1 MTRTRRDV
9 LRGVGFLTAGGLIA
23 GCSSRSDGTTS
34 GGADGGG
41 GASDTT
47 TTGGGMTGTDT
58 TTPSGAASSDGSG
71 TTASGG
77 TSAPTVQVRSHP
89 EYGDVLVDGEGMTLY
104 LFTKDSPGTSVCTGD
119 CASAWPPLIGA
130 NPEAG
135 EGVTADLGTIERE
148 DGSTQVTANGW
159 PLYYYQADSA
169 PGDATGQGV
178 GDVWY
183 VLSPAGEGI
192 GRSTTTTTR
201 TPTSTPAGPSIEATD
216 HPDFGA
222 ILTDGDGRALYMF
235 TEDSA
240 GESVCTGSC
249 AENWPPLTGQNP
261 QAGAGV
267 AADLDTIERG
277 DGTTQ
282 VTAEG
287 WPLYYFAGD
296 DGPGQTNGQG
306 VGDVWYL
313 LRPDG
318 SVLRAATTTTSTPTP
333 TPNPTTTTTSAGG
346 DGSDGG
352 DGGGVY

>member
-1 MTRTRRDV
+1 MTPTRRDV
-9 LRGVGFLTAGGLIA
+9 LRGVGFLTAGGLVA
-23 GCSSRSDGTTS
+23 GCSSRSDGTTTDDTD
-34 GGADGGG
+34 DGGG
-41 GASDTT
+41 GASGTT
-47 TTGGGMTGTDT
+47 TTGGGMAGPNATSTST
-58 TTPSGAASSDGSG
+58 TASSDGSG
-71 TTASGG
+71 TTSSDG
-77 TSAPTVQVRSHP
+77 TSTPTVEVRSHP

-119 CASAWPPLIGA
+119 CASAWPPLTGE
-130 NPEAG
+130 NPQVGPA
-135 EGVTADLGTIERE
+135 VTADLDTIERE

-159 PLYYYQADSA
+159 PLYYYQPDSA

-183 VLSPAGEGI
+183 VLSPAGEAI
-192 GRSTTTTTR
+192 GRSTTTTR
-201 TPTSTPAGPSIEATD
+201 TPTPTPAGPTVEATD
-216 HPDFGA
+216 HPDHGA

-249 AENWPPLTGQNP
+249 AENWPPLTGENP

-267 AADLDTIERG
+267 SATLGTIERQ
-277 DGTTQ
+277 DGSIQ
-282 VTAEG
+282 VTVAEM
-287 WPLYYFAGD
+287 PLYYFAGD

-318 SVLRAATTTTSTPTP
+318 SVIRSASTTTSE
-333 TPNPTTTTTSAGG
+333 
-346 DGSDGG
+346 GG